1 MYCCFLKSLKLCI
14 NVYNSLWHGL
24 CHSHWYLYNHAV
36 DYMSQYVDWT
46 ATLVWMWIYEKCMRM
61 GVGMICRQHGSPT
74 SYHQAGTQTAFC
86 SRGKWTIIL
95 HFAWEKQCKLHF
107 AWGKQYKLHFAQER
121 QHGNEK
127 GFCWAAS
134 RLSKTV
140 IFLQGGEA
148 KMFN

>member
-1 MYCCFLKSLKLCI
+1 MF
-14 NVYNSLWHGL
+14 
-24 CHSHWYLYNHAV
+24 HSGIAYAIHIDVFIIMPLIT
-36 DYMSQYVDWT
+36 SQCVDWT

-74 SYHQAGTQTAFC
+74 SYRQAGTQTAFC

-107 AWGKQYKLHFAQER
+107 AWGKQYKLHFARER

-127 GFCWAAS
+127 GFCWATS
-134 RLSKTV
+134 RLSKSRLWSSFKEGKQRCSTKTDMV
-140 IFLQGGEA
+140 TELSNIHV
-148 KMFN
+148 